1 MDSLIFGTL
10 KGLKVIYIIHIILFL
25 AIFIFNFILVS
36 QIFWLKKILMLLYN
50 YSKYIDIIF
59 IIPPIISLILLLN
72 NKITKKNVKIFRIL
86 TIIFCTIAII
96 FGFFLSVILMIN
108 AIESPEFCKECP
120 FNLPLSQIN
129 KINKQSQEQCKERRC
144 AKNIINE
151 NNLYEYLCNYNPT
164 SEFEQVK
171 ESYYSD
177 NANNN
182 NTLKLDNI
190 LCTELT
196 QDDIITEYLFKNN
209 FVSEFYDKCN
219 THTNFYIC
227 QRSKAPNEYDIEDDF
242 VCPENDYATKLV
254 ILCILNVIINLICG
268 FYPWKSEYNKYNTL
282 ISCYQPRPAVK
293 SNSFSSTINS
303 SKIQKDNIDEEN
315 FERPPTEIIIVY
327 RNNDNINN
335 INNINNEVINNNRI
349 SKKINM
355 LKVDEPVQDVK
366 NKTEIKIT
374 KNINVINN
382 INIINN
388 NAREEKKDEDK
399 MTNINNI
406 KRYSK
411 KIKKN
416 KIMNENEEIMNYEN
430 TVTSTEKITLASNS
444 NKNNQND

>member
-196 QDDIITEYLFKNN
+196 QDDIITESLFKNN

-219 THTNFYIC
+219 TNTNFYIC

-388 NAREEKKDEDK
+388 NTREEKKDEDK

-416 KIMNENEEIMNYEN
+416 KIMNENEEIINYEN
-430 TVTSTEKITLASNS
+430 TVTSTEKITLASN
-444 NKNNQND
+444 KNNQND

>member
-10 KGLKVIYIIHIILFL
+10 KDLKVIYIIHIILFL
-25 AIFIFNFILVS
+25 AIFIFNFILVF

-144 AKNIINE
+144 AKNIIDE

-242 VCPENDYATKLV
+242 VCPENDYVTKLV

-303 SKIQKDNIDEEN
+303 SKIQKDNVEEEN

-411 KIKKN
+411 KINKN
-416 KIMNENEEIMNYEN
+416 KIMNENEEIINYEN
-430 TVTSTEKITLASNS
+430 TVTSTEKITLASN
-444 NKNNQND
+444 KNNQND

>member
-10 KGLKVIYIIHIILFL
+10 KGLKVIYIIHIILVL

-36 QIFWLKKILMLLYN
+36 QIFWLKNILMLLYN

-96 FGFFLSVILMIN
+96 FEFFLSVILMIN

-196 QDDIITEYLFKNN
+196 QDDIITESLFKNN